1 MSSTLEVP
9 EARPKWSAD
18 DRPWVDIRLS
28 GYPESSS
35 EWTEILP
42 ALPSSSQYRVT
53 EKSPRFGSKPD
64 QAEEKSPSESAHK
77 RSSEYE
83 AWVKALKAWIA
94 SAPPAPVLSEKALS
108 REHIY

>member
-9 EARPKWSAD
+9 EARPKWSD
-18 DRPWVDIRLS
+18 GDRPWVDIRLS
-28 GYPESSS
+28 EYSESSS
-35 EWTEILP
+35 EWTEIRP

-53 EKSPRFGSKPD
+53 EKSPRFGSQPD
-64 QAEEKSPSESAHK
+64 QAEEKSLSESSHK

-83 AWVKALKAWIA
+83 AWVKALNAWID
-94 SAPPAPVLSEKALS
+94 SAPPAPVLSEEALR